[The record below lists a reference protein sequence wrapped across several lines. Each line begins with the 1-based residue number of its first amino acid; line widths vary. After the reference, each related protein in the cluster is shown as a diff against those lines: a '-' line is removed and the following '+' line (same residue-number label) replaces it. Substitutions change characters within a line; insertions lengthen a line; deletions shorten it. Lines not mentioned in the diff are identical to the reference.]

1 MIDIQKVELPR
12 SPGIYKFI
20 NQRKEIIYVGKS
32 KDLSKRVKSYFQK
45 NIANRKIK
53 NLVNEV
59 SDIKFII
66 SDSEH
71 DALLLENSLIKKNK
85 PKYNILL
92 RDDKTYPWICIK
104 NERFPRVFLTR
115 KVIKDGSDY
124 FGPYTNVKVINK
136 LLNVIKALYPIRSD
150 NYNFTQKQIND
161 KDNDIYLKCHNKN
174 GMTLILGFKNYPIQE
189 EESFI
194 TEEDYL
200 KNINYAKD
208 ILNGKF
214 DDIRKRLNK
223 EMIDNSKK
231 LKFEESQ
238 SIKEK
243 IQLLENY
250 RSKSIIVNDKKN
262 NLDVIGIVDDEDFYF
277 INYMKIM
284 NGTVISSDS
293 FKFRKKI
300 KDISEL
306 RQIVFNIRSKY
317 NSHKNEIVSN
327 IKMDEILGENVATYV
342 PRRGEKKKLIDMSI
356 KNILFFKKNLY
367 NEKKERKSKRLAV
380 LIELKNKLNLKN
392 IPFHIECYDISNIQG
407 SNTVASLVT
416 FQDGYPNKK
425 EYRRYKI
432 KDINKPDDFESMKQV
447 ISRRYKR
454 VIDENLSFPDLIII
468 DGGKGQLS
476 SACEALKELNIYNKT
491 NIIGL
496 AKKLEEVYFPNDS
509 MPILLNK
516 KSYYL
521 KLLQQI
527 RNEAHR
533 FAINYHKDLRSKNF
547 LKSGIESIRGIGEKT
562 RLKLINKFGSIAGIK
577 KANKKDLED
586 TIGQKKTADIL
597 KILGRIVMLIFPQIG
612 FPFHQI
618 LLNLEACHYPLFS

>member
-189 EESFI
+189 DESFI

-327 IKMDEILGENVATYV
+327 IKMDEILGENVVTYV

-425 EYRRYKI
+425 EYRKYKI

-547 LKSGIESIRGIGEKT
+547 LKSGIESITGIGEKT

-577 KANKKDLED
+577 KANKKDLEYI
-586 TIGQKKTADIL
+586 IGQKKTADIL
-597 KILGRIVMLIFPQIG
+597 KY
-612 FPFHQI
+612 
-618 LLNLEACHYPLFS
+618 LEE

>member
-115 KVIKDGSDY
+115 KVIKDGSEY

-161 KDNDIYLKCHNKN
+161 KENDIYLKCHNKN
-174 GMTLILGFKNYPIQE
+174 GMTLILGFKNYPIQK

-327 IKMDEILGENVATYV
+327 IKMDEILGENVVTYV

-586 TIGQKKTADIL
+586 SIGQKKAADIL
-597 KILGRIVMLIFPQIG
+597 RY
-612 FPFHQI
+612 
-618 LLNLEACHYPLFS
+618 LEE

>member
-20 NQRKEIIYVGKS
+20 NQKKEIIYVGKS

-59 SDIKFII
+59 SNIKFII

-327 IKMDEILGENVATYV
+327 IKMDEILGENVVTYV

-547 LKSGIESIRGIGEKT
+547 LKSGIESIKGICEKT

-577 KANKKDLED
+577 KANKKDLEY

-597 KILGRIVMLIFPQIG
+597 KY
-612 FPFHQI
+612 
-618 LLNLEACHYPLFS
+618 LEE

>member
-12 SPGIYKFI
+12 SPGIYKFV
-20 NQRKEIIYVGKS
+20 NQKKEIIYVGKS

-150 NYNFTQKQIND
+150 NYNLTQKQIND

-284 NGTVISSDS
+284 SGSVISSDS

-327 IKMDEILGENVATYV
+327 IKMDEILGENVVTYV
-342 PRRGEKKKLIDMSI
+342 PRRGGKKKLIDMSI

-432 KDINKPDDFESMKQV
+432 KDIDKPDDFESMKQV

-577 KANKKDLED
+577 KATKKDLED
-586 TIGQKKTADIL
+586 SIGQKKAADIL
-597 KILGRIVMLIFPQIG
+597 RY
-612 FPFHQI
+612 
-618 LLNLEACHYPLFS
+618 LEE

>member
-200 KNINYAKD
+200 KNINYAQD

-223 EMIDNSKK
+223 EMIDNSNK

-327 IKMDEILGENVATYV
+327 IKMDEILGENVVTYV

-447 ISRRYKR
+447 ISRRYNR

-586 TIGQKKTADIL
+586 SIGQKKAADIL
-597 KILGRIVMLIFPQIG
+597 RY
-612 FPFHQI
+612 
-618 LLNLEACHYPLFS
+618 LEE

>member
-115 KVIKDGSDY
+115 KVIKDGSEY

-189 EESFI
+189 DESFI

-327 IKMDEILGENVATYV
+327 IKMDEILGENVVTYV

-597 KILGRIVMLIFPQIG
+597 RY
-612 FPFHQI
+612 
-618 LLNLEACHYPLFS
+618 LEE

>member
-327 IKMDEILGENVATYV
+327 IKMDEILGENVVTYV

-586 TIGQKKTADIL
+586 TIGQKKAADIL
-597 KILGRIVMLIFPQIG
+597 RY
-612 FPFHQI
+612 
-618 LLNLEACHYPLFS
+618 LEE

>member
-53 NLVNEV
+53 NLVSEV

-223 EMIDNSKK
+223 EMIDNSNK

-327 IKMDEILGENVATYV
+327 IKMDEILGENVVTYV
-342 PRRGEKKKLIDMSI
+342 PRRGERKKLIDMSI

-547 LKSGIESIRGIGEKT
+547 LKSGIESITGIGEKT

-586 TIGQKKTADIL
+586 SIGQKKAADIL
-597 KILGRIVMLIFPQIG
+597 RY
-612 FPFHQI
+612 
-618 LLNLEACHYPLFS
+618 LEE

>member
-53 NLVNEV
+53 NLVSEV

-327 IKMDEILGENVATYV
+327 IKMDEILGENVVTYV

-547 LKSGIESIRGIGEKT
+547 LKSGIESITGIGEKT

-586 TIGQKKTADIL
+586 SIGQKKAADIL
-597 KILGRIVMLIFPQIG
+597 RY
-612 FPFHQI
+612 
-618 LLNLEACHYPLFS
+618 LEE

>member
-20 NQRKEIIYVGKS
+20 NQKKEIIYVGKS

-104 NERFPRVFLTR
+104 NERFPRIFLTR
-115 KVIKDGSDY
+115 KVSKDGSDY

-161 KDNDIYLKCHNKN
+161 KDNDIYLKCHKKN
-174 GMTLILGFKNYPIQE
+174 GMTLILGFKNYPIEE

-200 KNINYAKD
+200 RNINYAKD

-327 IKMDEILGENVATYV
+327 IKMDEILGENVVTYV

-547 LKSGIESIRGIGEKT
+547 LKSGIESIGGIGEKT

-597 KILGRIVMLIFPQIG
+597 RY
-612 FPFHQI
+612 
-618 LLNLEACHYPLFS
+618 LEEY

>member
-189 EESFI
+189 DESFI

-293 FKFRKKI
+293 FKFRRKI

-547 LKSGIESIRGIGEKT
+547 LKSGIESITGIGEKT

-597 KILGRIVMLIFPQIG
+597 RY
-612 FPFHQI
+612 
-618 LLNLEACHYPLFS
+618 LEE

>member
-189 EESFI
+189 DESFI

-327 IKMDEILGENVATYV
+327 IKMDEILGENVVTYV

-454 VIDENLSFPDLIII
+454 VIDEDLSFPDLIII

-547 LKSGIESIRGIGEKT
+547 LKSGIESITGIGEKT

-586 TIGQKKTADIL
+586 TIGQKKTVDIL
-597 KILGRIVMLIFPQIG
+597 RY
-612 FPFHQI
+612 
-618 LLNLEACHYPLFS
+618 LEE

>member
-327 IKMDEILGENVATYV
+327 IKMDEILGENVVTYV

-586 TIGQKKTADIL
+586 TIGQKKTVDIL
-597 KILGRIVMLIFPQIG
+597 RYF
-612 FPFHQI
+612 
-618 LLNLEACHYPLFS
+618 EE

>member
-20 NQRKEIIYVGKS
+20 NQKKEIIYVGKS

-59 SDIKFII
+59 SNIKFII

-161 KDNDIYLKCHNKN
+161 KDNDIYLKCHKKN
-174 GMTLILGFKNYPIQE
+174 GMTLILGFKNYPIEE

-200 KNINYAKD
+200 RNINYAKD

-327 IKMDEILGENVATYV
+327 IKMDEILGENVVTYV

-577 KANKKDLED
+577 KATKKDLED
-586 TIGQKKTADIL
+586 SIGQKNAADIL
-597 KILGRIVMLIFPQIG
+597 RY
-612 FPFHQI
+612 
-618 LLNLEACHYPLFS
+618 LEE

>member
-45 NIANRKIK
+45 NITNRKIK

-189 EESFI
+189 DESFI

-327 IKMDEILGENVATYV
+327 IKMDEILGENVVTYV

-586 TIGQKKTADIL
+586 TIGQKKTVDIL
-597 KILGRIVMLIFPQIG
+597 RY
-612 FPFHQI
+612 
-618 LLNLEACHYPLFS
+618 LEE

>member
-161 KDNDIYLKCHNKN
+161 KENDIYLKCHNKN

-327 IKMDEILGENVATYV
+327 IKMDEILGENVVTYV

-597 KILGRIVMLIFPQIG
+597 RY
-612 FPFHQI
+612 
-618 LLNLEACHYPLFS
+618 LEE

>member
-20 NQRKEIIYVGKS
+20 NQKKEIIYVGKS

-189 EESFI
+189 DESFI

-327 IKMDEILGENVATYV
+327 IKMDEILGENVVTYV

-454 VIDENLSFPDLIII
+454 VIDEDLSFPDLIII

-597 KILGRIVMLIFPQIG
+597 RY
-612 FPFHQI
+612 
-618 LLNLEACHYPLFS
+618 LEE

>member
-20 NQRKEIIYVGKS
+20 NQKKEIIYVGKS

-200 KNINYAKD
+200 RNINYAKD

-327 IKMDEILGENVATYV
+327 IKMDEILGENVVTYV

-432 KDINKPDDFESMKQV
+432 KDIDKPDDFESMKQV

-577 KANKKDLED
+577 KATKKDLED
-586 TIGQKKTADIL
+586 SIGQKKAADIL
-597 KILGRIVMLIFPQIG
+597 RY
-612 FPFHQI
+612 
-618 LLNLEACHYPLFS
+618 LEE

>member
-12 SPGIYKFI
+12 SPGIYKFV
-20 NQRKEIIYVGKS
+20 NQKKEIIYVGKS

-59 SDIKFII
+59 SEIKFII

-161 KDNDIYLKCHNKN
+161 KENDIYLKCHKKN
-174 GMTLILGFKNYPIQE
+174 GMTLILGFKNYPIEE

-200 KNINYAKD
+200 RNINYAKD

-597 KILGRIVMLIFPQIG
+597 RYFEG
-612 FPFHQI
+612 
-618 LLNLEACHYPLFS
+618 

>member
-189 EESFI
+189 DESFI

-547 LKSGIESIRGIGEKT
+547 LRSGIESITGIGEKT

-597 KILGRIVMLIFPQIG
+597 RY
-612 FPFHQI
+612 
-618 LLNLEACHYPLFS
+618 LEE

>member
-20 NQRKEIIYVGKS
+20 NQKKEIIYVGKS

-53 NLVNEV
+53 NLVSEV
-59 SDIKFII
+59 SDIKFVI

-115 KVIKDGSDY
+115 KVIRDGSDY

-161 KDNDIYLKCHNKN
+161 KDNDIYLKCHKKN
-174 GMTLILGFKNYPIQE
+174 GMTLILGFKNYPIEE

-200 KNINYAKD
+200 RNINYAKD

-262 NLDVIGIVDDEDFYF
+262 NLDVIGIVDDESFYF

-327 IKMDEILGENVATYV
+327 IKMDEILGENVVTYV

-547 LKSGIESIRGIGEKT
+547 LKSGIESITGIGEKT

-597 KILGRIVMLIFPQIG
+597 RY
-612 FPFHQI
+612 
-618 LLNLEACHYPLFS
+618 LEE

>member
-20 NQRKEIIYVGKS
+20 NQKKEIIYVGKS

-161 KDNDIYLKCHNKN
+161 KDNDIYLKCHKKN
-174 GMTLILGFKNYPIQE
+174 GMTLILGFKNYPIEE

-327 IKMDEILGENVATYV
+327 IKMDEILGENVVTYV

-597 KILGRIVMLIFPQIG
+597 RY
-612 FPFHQI
+612 
-618 LLNLEACHYPLFS
+618 LEE

>member
-45 NIANRKIK
+45 NIANRKVK

-189 EESFI
+189 DESFI

-327 IKMDEILGENVATYV
+327 IKMDEILGENVVTYV

-586 TIGQKKTADIL
+586 TIGQKKTVDIL
-597 KILGRIVMLIFPQIG
+597 RY
-612 FPFHQI
+612 
-618 LLNLEACHYPLFS
+618 LEE

>member
-327 IKMDEILGENVATYV
+327 IKMDEILGENVVTYV

-432 KDINKPDDFESMKQV
+432 KDIDKPDDFESMKQV

-586 TIGQKKTADIL
+586 SIGQKKAADIL
-597 KILGRIVMLIFPQIG
+597 RY
-612 FPFHQI
+612 
-618 LLNLEACHYPLFS
+618 LEE

>member
-327 IKMDEILGENVATYV
+327 IKMDEILGENVVTYV

-432 KDINKPDDFESMKQV
+432 KDIDKPDDFESMKQV

-597 KILGRIVMLIFPQIG
+597 KY
-612 FPFHQI
+612 
-618 LLNLEACHYPLFS
+618 LEE

>member
-20 NQRKEIIYVGKS
+20 NQKKEIIYVGKS

-161 KDNDIYLKCHNKN
+161 KDNDIYLKCHKKN
-174 GMTLILGFKNYPIQE
+174 GMTLILGFKNYPIEE

-200 KNINYAKD
+200 RNINYAKD

-586 TIGQKKTADIL
+586 SIGQKKAADIL
-597 KILGRIVMLIFPQIG
+597 KY
-612 FPFHQI
+612 
-618 LLNLEACHYPLFS
+618 LEE

>member
-161 KDNDIYLKCHNKN
+161 KENDIYLKCHKKN
-174 GMTLILGFKNYPIQE
+174 GMTLILGFKNYPIEE

-200 KNINYAKD
+200 RNINYAKD

-327 IKMDEILGENVATYV
+327 IKMDEILGENVVTYV

-432 KDINKPDDFESMKQV
+432 KDIDKPDDFESMKQV

-597 KILGRIVMLIFPQIG
+597 RY
-612 FPFHQI
+612 
-618 LLNLEACHYPLFS
+618 LEE

>member
-20 NQRKEIIYVGKS
+20 NQKKEIIYVGKS

-59 SDIKFII
+59 SEIKFII

-136 LLNVIKALYPIRSD
+136 LLNVIKVLYPIRSD

-161 KDNDIYLKCHNKN
+161 KDNDIYLKCHKKN
-174 GMTLILGFKNYPIQE
+174 GMTLILGFKNYPIEE

-194 TEEDYL
+194 TEDDYL
-200 KNINYAKD
+200 RNINYAKD

-223 EMIDNSKK
+223 EMIDNSNK

-317 NSHKNEIVSN
+317 NSHKNEILSN
-327 IKMDEILGENVATYV
+327 IKMDEILGESVVTYV

-425 EYRRYKI
+425 EYRRYRI

-597 KILGRIVMLIFPQIG
+597 RY
-612 FPFHQI
+612 
-618 LLNLEACHYPLFS
+618 LEE

>member
-45 NIANRKIK
+45 NIVNRKIK
-53 NLVNEV
+53 NLVSEV

-250 RSKSIIVNDKKN
+250 KSKSIIVNDKKN

-327 IKMDEILGENVATYV
+327 IKMDEILGENVVSYV

-547 LKSGIESIRGIGEKT
+547 LKSGIESITGIGEKT

-577 KANKKDLED
+577 KANKKDLEYI
-586 TIGQKKTADIL
+586 IGQKKTADIL
-597 KILGRIVMLIFPQIG
+597 KY
-612 FPFHQI
+612 
-618 LLNLEACHYPLFS
+618 LEE